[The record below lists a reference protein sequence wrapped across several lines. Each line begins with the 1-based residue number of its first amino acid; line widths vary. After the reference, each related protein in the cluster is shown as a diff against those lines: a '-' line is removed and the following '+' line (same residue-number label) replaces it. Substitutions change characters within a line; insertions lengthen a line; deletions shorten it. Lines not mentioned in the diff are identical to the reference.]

1 MCNATALAAQAILNA
16 LSKAIKS
23 GRIFTAFDITT
34 DARRETDEHIAHAD
48 SREIVHNEYV
58 IGEFPDEYNRQEQLE
73 LDNGQ
78 IAICYYPDGKVAE
91 DHPKAARHTATT
103 SPVTSPVAALNT
115 SALNTPAPTATNTKT
130 GGKTKDGNSFI
141 CNVTSEG
148 RLNVPRELFSRIVA
162 EGGTF
167 DVQFEGSII
176 YKTPIG
182 KEKRLVLKKSDLK
195 GGVKFKVGVDVSK
208 NTITV
213 EKI

>member
-73 LDNGQ
+73 LNNGQ

-91 DHPKAARHTATT
+91 DHPRAARHTATT

-115 SALNTPAPTATNTKT
+115 SASTATTTKT
-130 GGKTKDGNSFI
+130 GGKKKDGDNFI

-148 RLNVPRELFSRIVA
+148 RLNVPRELFSQIVA